1 MFIKHSL
8 GKEQRAFSLIELIVS
23 MVVLSVGVVG
33 VLSTFGNSL
42 RASVEP
48 MRQKQMTAIAES
60 LLTEILHQPFTFCDP
75 DDPNAATALSTA
87 GCTGGAAASQDVLG
101 PQPGGPAGEMR
112 FGVPAGAPAPNTQ
125 FDNVGDYHGFTM
137 NPVVDITGGGAAA
150 LAGYTA
156 TVAIAPAGLT
166 FGLPTNAEALSV
178 TVTVS
183 QGTEIF
189 ALTGFR
195 FRYAPRY

>member
-33 VLSTFGNSL
+33 ILSTFGNSL

-87 GCTGGAAASQDVLG
+87 DCTGGAAASQDVLG
-101 PQPGGPAGEMR
+101 PQPGGELR

-125 FDNVGDYHGFTM
+125 FDNVGDYQGFTM

-150 LAGYTA
+150 LAGYAA
-156 TVAIAPAGLT
+156 TVAIAPVGLT
-166 FGLPTNAEALSV
+166 FGLPADADALSV
-178 TVTVS
+178 TVTVT

>member
-1 MFIKHSL
+1 MFVELRL
-8 GKEQRAFSLIELIVS
+8 GTRQRAFSLIELIVS
-23 MVVLSVGVVG
+23 MVVLAVGVVG
-33 VLSTFGNSL
+33 VLSTFGNFL
-42 RASVEP
+42 RASVDP
-48 MRQKQMTAIAES
+48 MRQKQMMAIAES

-87 GCTGGAAASQDVLG
+87 GCTGGAIASQDVLG
-101 PQPGGPAGEMR
+101 PQPGGELR

-125 FDNVGDYHGFTM
+125 FDNVGDYQGFTM
-137 NPVVDITGGGAAA
+137 NPVVDVTGAGAAA

-156 TVAIAPAGLT
+156 TVAIVPVGLT
-166 FGLPTNAEALSV
+166 FGLPADAEALSV
-178 TVTVS
+178 TVTVT